1 MNRKNQKGDEDM
13 ILGEKIAL
21 LRKKNNYSQEDLA
34 NELGISRQSVSKW
47 ESGNSIP
54 DLDKIIKI
62 SSLFGV
68 STDYLLKD
76 ELEEATPSE
85 TDEMQ
90 EEGKTISLE
99 EANKFLEA
107 TLEFAKKISFGISLC
122 ILSPILLII
131 LGGMAETGIASM
143 TEDMAAGF
151 GTAVL
156 LLLVAAGTVIIVMT
170 GISYG
175 KYEYLEKEKIM
186 LQYGVAGIVNK
197 RKTEFA
203 ETFQR
208 NVAFGVGTI
217 IVGIIPVMIASGFG
231 ASEFVEVICVGIL
244 LAAVA
249 LGVHQIVWA
258 GIIQGSFQKLLQE
271 EDYSEENK
279 NLKKKT
285 GSFAGIYWCFVTAV
299 YLGYTLWNNSWGTS
313 WIIWPVAGVLF
324 AALNGIFVSIVKNNQ
339 KVDS

>member
-1 MNRKNQKGDEDM
+1 M

-54 DLDKIIKI
+54 DLDKIIKM

-85 TDEMQ
+85 SDEVI
-90 EEGKTISLE
+90 EEGKTVSLE
-99 EANKFLEA
+99 EANRFLEA
-107 TLEFAKKISFGISLC
+107 TPQFAGKLSFAISLF
-122 ILSPILLII
+122 ILSPITLII
-131 LGGMAETGIASM
+131 LGGLSETGIAPM
-143 TEDMAAGF
+143 TENMAAGF

-156 LLLVAAGTVIIVMT
+156 LLLVAVGVVIIVMS
-170 GISYG
+170 GIAYG
-175 KYEYLEKEKIM
+175 KYDYLEKEKII

-197 RKTEFA
+197 KKAEFA
-203 ETFQR
+203 ETFRR
-208 NVAFGVGTI
+208 NIALGVGII
-217 IVGIIPVMIASGFG
+217 IVGVIPLMIAAGFS
-231 ASEFVEVICVGIL
+231 ASEFVEIVCTGVL
-244 LAAVA
+244 LAAVS

-258 GIIQGSFQKLLQE
+258 GVIQGSFQKLLQE

-279 NLKKKT
+279 ELKKKT
-285 GSFAGIYWCFVTAV
+285 GSFAGIYWCLVTAV
-299 YLGYTLWNNSWGTS
+299 YLGISFTTNLWYKS

-324 AALNGIFVSIVKNNQ
+324 AAINGIYISIVKKSQ
-339 KVDS
+339 KNL

>member
-1 MNRKNQKGDEDM
+1 MKNQKGDEHM

-54 DLDKIIKI
+54 DLDKIIKM

-76 ELEEATPSE
+76 ELEEETPSE
-85 TDEMQ
+85 TDEVV
-90 EEGKTISLE
+90 EEGKIVSLE

-107 TLEFAKKISFGISLC
+107 TPQFATKLSFAISLF
-122 ILSPILLII
+122 ILSPITLII
-131 LGGMAETGIASM
+131 LGGMAEAGIASI
-143 TEDMAAGF
+143 TEDMAGGF

-156 LLLVAAGTVIIVMT
+156 LLLVAIGTVIIVMS
-170 GISYG
+170 GIAYS
-175 KYEYLEKEKIM
+175 KYDYLEKEKIV
-186 LQYGVAGIVNK
+186 LQYGVAGIVTK
-197 RKTEFA
+197 KKAEFA

-208 NVAFGVGTI
+208 NIALGVGII
-217 IVGIIPVMIASGFG
+217 IVGVIPLMIAAGFD
-231 ASEFVEVICVGIL
+231 ASEFVEVVCTGVL
-244 LAAVA
+244 LAAVS

-258 GIIQGSFQKLLQE
+258 GVIQGSFQKLLQE

-279 NLKKKT
+279 ELKKKT
-285 GSFAGIYWCFVTAV
+285 GSFAGIYWCLVTAL
-299 YLGYTLWNNSWGTS
+299 YLGFTLPTNSWYNS

-324 AALNGIFVSIVKNNQ
+324 AALNGIYTSIIKKNE
-339 KVDS
+339 KK

>member
-1 MNRKNQKGDEDM
+1 M

-54 DLDKIIKI
+54 DLDKIIKM

-85 TDEMQ
+85 SDEVI
-90 EEGKTISLE
+90 EEGKTVSLE
-99 EANKFLEA
+99 EANSFLEA
-107 TLEFAKKISFGISLC
+107 TPQFASRLSLAISLF
-122 ILSPILLII
+122 ILSPITLII
-131 LGGMAETGIASM
+131 LGGLSETGIAPM
-143 TEDMAAGF
+143 TENMAAGF

-156 LLLVAAGTVIIVMT
+156 LLLVAVGVVIIVMS
-170 GISYG
+170 GIAYS
-175 KYEYLEKEKIM
+175 KYDYLEKEKIV

-197 RKTEFA
+197 KKAEFA

-208 NVAFGVGTI
+208 NIALGVGII
-217 IVGIIPVMIASGFG
+217 IVGVIPLMIAAGFS
-231 ASEFVEVICVGIL
+231 ASEFVEIVCTGVL
-244 LAAVA
+244 LAAVS

-258 GIIQGSFQKLLQE
+258 CVIQGSFQKLLQE

-279 NLKKKT
+279 ELKKKT
-285 GSFAGIYWCFVTAV
+285 AGFAGIYWCFVTAL
-299 YLGYTLWNNSWGTS
+299 YLGLSLPTNSWNTS
-313 WIIWPVAGVLF
+313 WMIWPVAGVLF
-324 AALNGIFVSIVKNNQ
+324 AAINGIYISIIKRKQNNL
-339 KVDS
+339 

>member
-1 MNRKNQKGDEDM
+1 M

-54 DLDKIIKI
+54 DLDKIIKM

-85 TDEMQ
+85 SDEVI
-90 EEGKTISLE
+90 EEGKTVSLE
-99 EANKFLEA
+99 EANSFLEA
-107 TLEFAKKISFGISLC
+107 TSQFASKLSFAISLF
-122 ILSPILLII
+122 ILSPVTFII
-131 LGGMAETGIASM
+131 LGGLSETGIAPM
-143 TEDMAAGF
+143 TENMATGF

-156 LLLVAAGTVIIVMT
+156 LLLVAVGVVIIVMS
-170 GISYG
+170 GIAYG
-175 KYEYLEKEKIM
+175 KYDYLEKEKII

-197 RKTEFA
+197 KKAEFA
-203 ETFQR
+203 ETFRR
-208 NVAFGVGTI
+208 NIALGVGII
-217 IVGIIPVMIASGFG
+217 IVGIIPLMIAAGFS
-231 ASEFVEVICVGIL
+231 ASEFVEVVCTGVL
-244 LAAVA
+244 LAAVS

-258 GIIQGSFQKLLQE
+258 GVIQGSFQKLLQE

-279 NLKKKT
+279 ELKKKT
-285 GSFAGIYWCFVTAV
+285 GSFAGIYWCLVTAI
-299 YLGYTLWNNSWGTS
+299 YLGISFTTNLWYKS
-313 WIIWPVAGVLF
+313 WIIWPVTGVLF
-324 AALNGIFVSIVKNNQ
+324 AAINGIYISIVKKSQ
-339 KVDS
+339 KNL

>member
-1 MNRKNQKGDEDM
+1 M

-54 DLDKIIKI
+54 DLDKIIKM

-85 TDEMQ
+85 SDEVI
-90 EEGKTISLE
+90 EEGKTVSLE
-99 EANKFLEA
+99 EANSFLEA
-107 TLEFAKKISFGISLC
+107 TSQFASKLSFVISLF
-122 ILSPILLII
+122 ILSPITLII
-131 LGGMAETGIASM
+131 LGGLSETGIAPM
-143 TEDMAAGF
+143 TENMATGF

-156 LLLVAAGTVIIVMT
+156 LLLVAVGVVIIVMS
-170 GISYG
+170 GIAYG
-175 KYEYLEKEKIM
+175 KYDYLEKEKII

-197 RKTEFA
+197 KKAEFA
-203 ETFQR
+203 ETFRR
-208 NVAFGVGTI
+208 NIALGVGII
-217 IVGIIPVMIASGFG
+217 IVGVIPLMIAAGFS
-231 ASEFVEVICVGIL
+231 ASEFVEVVCSGVL
-244 LAAVA
+244 LAAVS

-258 GIIQGSFQKLLQE
+258 GVIQGSFQKLLQE

-279 NLKKKT
+279 ELKKKT
-285 GSFAGIYWCFVTAV
+285 GSFAGIYWCLVTAI
-299 YLGYTLWNNSWGTS
+299 YLGISFTTNLWYKS
-313 WIIWPVAGVLF
+313 WIIWPVTGVLF
-324 AALNGIFVSIVKNNQ
+324 AAINGIYISIVKKSQ
-339 KVDS
+339 KNL

>member
-1 MNRKNQKGDEDM
+1 M

-54 DLDKIIKI
+54 DLDKIIKM

-85 TDEMQ
+85 SDEVI
-90 EEGKTISLE
+90 EEGKTVSLE
-99 EANKFLEA
+99 EANSFLEA
-107 TLEFAKKISFGISLC
+107 TSQFASKLSFAISLF
-122 ILSPILLII
+122 ILSPITLII
-131 LGGMAETGIASM
+131 LGGLSETGIAPM
-143 TEDMAAGF
+143 TENMAVGF

-156 LLLVAAGTVIIVMT
+156 LLLVAVGVVIIVMS
-170 GISYG
+170 GIAYG
-175 KYEYLEKEKIM
+175 KYDYLEKEKII

-197 RKTEFA
+197 KKAEFA
-203 ETFQR
+203 ETFRR
-208 NVAFGVGTI
+208 NIALGVGII
-217 IVGIIPVMIASGFG
+217 IVGVIPLMIAAGFS
-231 ASEFVEVICVGIL
+231 ASEFVEVVCSGVL
-244 LAAVA
+244 LAAVS

-258 GIIQGSFQKLLQE
+258 GVIQGSFQKLLQE

-279 NLKKKT
+279 ELKKKT
-285 GSFAGIYWCFVTAV
+285 GSFAGIYWCLVTAI
-299 YLGYTLWNNSWGTS
+299 YLGISFTTNLWYKS
-313 WIIWPVAGVLF
+313 WIIWPVTGVLF
-324 AALNGIFVSIVKNNQ
+324 AAINGIYISIVKKSQ
-339 KVDS
+339 KNL